1 MSRYWQVEEL
11 AAYAS
16 GMTEEQYS
24 EFLNDEGDFDELLH
38 EKFEV
43 DFNTFEKIA
52 EALLLL
58 TPKVKAGISGDTYHA
73 FVKDSAMVLRQKVE
87 NSIKAEKE

>member
-24 EFLNDEGDFDELLH
+24 EFLNDEGDFDEL
-38 EKFEV
+38 
-43 DFNTFEKIA
+43 
-52 EALLLL
+52 
-58 TPKVKAGISGDTYHA
+58 
-73 FVKDSAMVLRQKVE
+73 
-87 NSIKAEKE
+87 